1 MTQIVIYLWH
11 RDPLLVLL
19 LVLVVLLWVYVQLVL
34 LRIRLITQTITS
46 MGKTVR
52 GQESNQD
59 PGCGCLSLLSLFLL
73 GLLLVAVLYLGP

>member
-59 PGCGCLSLLSLFLL
+59 PGCLSLLSLFLL